1 MDGLI
6 VSPTIWWPNVFD
18 VDVDV
23 PSLQKIRSFF
33 WRSKVRY
40 AKAANKKMVA
50 KTHVQGNVQ
59 VGADQDLLALE
70 VGIGQIGHGLLAG
83 RHGWYSRQVPIPGS
97 KQG

>member
-1 MDGLI
+1 MMLMLMFRH
-6 VSPTIWWPNVFD
+6 PKRFD
-18 VDVDV
+18 H
-23 PSLQKIRSFF
+23 SFGDP
-33 WRSKVRY
+33 RRY

-83 RHGWYSRQVPIPGS
+83 RHGWNSTIVLVGRFRFQAAG
-97 KQG
+97 

>member
-1 MDGLI
+1 M
-6 VSPTIWWPNVFD
+6 FD

-23 PSLQKIRSFF
+23 PSPQKIRSFF

>member
-23 PSLQKIRSFF
+23 PSSQKIRSFF
-33 WRSKVRY
+33 WRSKQDIRHLFMSQMHP
-40 AKAANKKMVA
+40 AGA

-70 VGIGQIGHGLLAG
+70 VGIGQVGHGLLAG
-83 RHGWYSRQVPIPGS
+83 RHGGRDTELML
-97 KQG
+97 QG